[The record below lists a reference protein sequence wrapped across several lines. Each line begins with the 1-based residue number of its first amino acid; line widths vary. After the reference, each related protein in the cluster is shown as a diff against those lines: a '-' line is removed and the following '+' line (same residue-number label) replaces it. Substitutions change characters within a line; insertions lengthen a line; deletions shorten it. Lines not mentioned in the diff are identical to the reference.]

1 MGPSVSTNPHD
12 TVPVAQGSAEANAH
26 IVALMGALLPIWSR
40 HMAAARSQSEAA
52 VAQMLAAF
60 TELGPQL
67 RAVSAGAPASPH
79 DQGADPIE
87 RMYVGFQYQDRIS
100 QMMSLLLDDMQR
112 LSDLVAHSAEPQAM
126 LSTDAWLARLES
138 QYAMAEQRG
147 TPAAEA
153 NGHDSDTVF
162 F

>member
-1 MGPSVSTNPHD
+1 MSTNPHD
-12 TVPVAQGSAEANAH
+12 AASAAHGSAEANAH
-26 IVALMGALLPIWSR
+26 VVALMGALLPIWSR

-60 TELGPQL
+60 AELSPQL
-67 RAVSAGAPASPH
+67 RALGSGAAAAPA

-112 LSDLVAHSAEPQAM
+112 LSDLLAHSAQPQAM
-126 LSTDAWLARLES
+126 LSTDDWLARLES

-147 TPAAEA
+147 TPAPAA

>member
-1 MGPSVSTNPHD
+1 MSTNPHD
-12 TVPVAQGSAEANAH
+12 TPSVAPGSAEANAH

-60 TELGPQL
+60 SELSPQL
-67 RAVSAGAPASPH
+67 RVMTTDETASPG
-79 DQGADPIE
+79 DQGAGPVE

-112 LSDLVAHSAEPQAM
+112 LTDLVAHSTEPQAM

-147 TPAAEA
+147 VPAAET